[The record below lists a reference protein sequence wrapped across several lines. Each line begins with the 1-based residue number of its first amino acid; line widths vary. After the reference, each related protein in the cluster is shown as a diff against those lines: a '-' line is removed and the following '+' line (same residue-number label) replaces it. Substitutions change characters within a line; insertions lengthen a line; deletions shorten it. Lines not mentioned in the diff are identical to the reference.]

1 VRSSLRED
9 DRGKIGF
16 LKSTNRSNVLLS
28 RAKYG
33 MYLLGNAEL
42 MANES
47 PDMWA
52 KVIQM
57 LKSRNPPQVG
67 DSFPIICSQHPNNR
81 SDVKNPKQFDEF
93 APDGGCLVII
103 I

>member
-1 VRSSLRED
+1 
-9 DRGKIGF
+9 
-16 LKSTNRSNVLLS
+16 
-28 RAKYG
+28 

-52 KVIQM
+52 KVVQM

-67 DSFPIICSQHPNNR
+67 NSFPIVCPQHPNNQNN
-81 SDVKNPKQFDEF
+81 VKDPIQFTEF
-93 APDGGCLVII
+93 APEGGCLVII
-103 I
+103 V